1 MMEKRFFLA
10 FVVTLV
16 FFVIYSQL
24 VARFMPQPV
33 PLQGD
38 RKEYSRED
46 QGSLQPGQISSQP
59 SPLIIEEPAESID
72 FPQAV
77 IGNFVITYSPL
88 GGYIKSIAIGDQASE
103 LPFQNIGFLPQ
114 DQGKQ
119 FTANISDKGIEF
131 IGPGDQRKA
140 FVFEGYSLGITLNP
154 PPVEP
159 LVLFSNSLH
168 PNMLDQR
175 YQEIFYSRGQVIKRS
190 SAQKMKDNT
199 YSSVE
204 FAGAR
209 DRYYCFSLLK
219 GNYKFKWLKDKEKG
233 HLYLFSPPE
242 QILVYVGPQLNKE
255 LKPFGLEGV
264 IYYGFFHAIG
274 VGMIKLLYFFYFLTK
289 NWGLSIV
296 FFSVSVSLLLFPF
309 TSKSTVA
316 MRKMQQ
322 IQPEVEA
329 IKAKYKDNPQK
340 LQKETIE
347 LYRKYKINPLG
358 GCLPL
363 LFQLPVIMAF
373 YQIIFRFVEL
383 RGAHFLW
390 IKDLSQPDRFC
401 KLPFPGPLGYLNLL
415 PIFLVA
421 IGLVQQKI
429 TTSSSAAPSQQ
440 KSMGLFFTVFIGVIF
455 YTFPSA
461 LTLYWLI
468 QNLFTL
474 SHQAHLARNKT

>member
-1 MMEKRFFLA
+1 MEKRFFLA

-16 FFVIYSQL
+16 FFMVYSQL
-24 VARFMPQPV
+24 VARFVPQQLP
-33 PLQGD
+33 PQED

-46 QGSLQPGQISSQP
+46 QVSSQPRQISSQP
-59 SPLIIEEPAESID
+59 SPLILEESTESID
-72 FPQAV
+72 LPQAV

-88 GGYIKSIAIGDQASE
+88 GGYIKKIAIGDPANE

-114 DQGKQ
+114 DQAKQ
-119 FTANISDKGIEF
+119 FTANISNKGVEF
-131 IGPGDQRKA
+131 IGPGGQRKA

-154 PPVEP
+154 PPSEP
-159 LVLFSNSLH
+159 LVLFSNSLR

-175 YQEIFYSRGQVIKRS
+175 YQEVFYSRGQVIKRS

-199 YSSVE
+199 YNSVE

-219 GNYKFKWLKDKEKG
+219 GDYKFKWLKEKKKG

-242 QILVYVGPQLNKE
+242 QILVYVGPQIAKE

-264 IYYGFFHAIG
+264 IYYGFFHVIG
-274 VGMIKLLYFFYFLTK
+274 VGMIKLLYLFYLLTK

-309 TSKSTVA
+309 TSKSTLA

-329 IKAKYKDNPQK
+329 IKAKHKDNPQK
-340 LQKETIE
+340 LQKETIA

-373 YQIIFRFVEL
+373 YQIVFRFVEL

-390 IKDLSQPDRFC
+390 INDLSQPDRFC
-401 KLPFPGPLGYLNLL
+401 KLPLPGPLSYLNLL
-415 PIFLVA
+415 PILLVA
-421 IGLVQQKI
+421 IGLLQQRI
-429 TTSSSAAPSQQ
+429 TTSSPTTPSQQ

-474 SHQAHLARNKT
+474 SHQVRLARNKP